1 MNYTFLL
8 QLEDTTNWKDFI
20 SSNKFPFN
28 SFPKNYFLRCFSS
41 DSFLFSHYPRKR
53 LLILEP
59 KEPKI
64 RRVHWESSVK
74 INRGPSSIVSIP
86 SGEFRDTN
94 SRVQLE
100 RTLISRL
107 YLISPSFLQ
116 IYFSTSTL
124 SRINLEFLNC
134 LKLISITRSRERHL
148 LFVLAPRKITKV
160 HSEV

>member
-1 MNYTFLL
+1 MLL
-8 QLEDTTNWKDFI
+8 LRYFSFFPLSAQNVINIRTERTKDPT
-20 SSNKFPFN
+20 SP
-28 SFPKNYFLRCFSS
+28 LR
-41 DSFLFSHYPRKR
+41 
-53 LLILEP
+53 I
-59 KEPKI
+59 I
-64 RRVHWESSVK
+64 IK

-148 LFVLAPRKITKV
+148 LFVLAPKKITKV

>member
-1 MNYTFLL
+1 MYSYLRKIIGLVMNYTFLL

-41 DSFLFSHYPRKR
+41 DIFLFSHYPRKT

-74 INRGPSSIVSIP
+74 INREPSPLCSFHQASSEIQIREYNSNERLYHAYILYHLHFYKFISLLQPYLESISNFLIVS
-86 SGEFRDTN
+86 N
-94 SRVQLE
+94 
-100 RTLISRL
+100 
-107 YLISPSFLQ
+107 
-116 IYFSTSTL
+116 L
-124 SRINLEFLNC
+124 SR
-134 LKLISITRSRERHL
+134 
-148 LFVLAPRKITKV
+148 
-160 HSEV
+160 

>member
-1 MNYTFLL
+1 MLL
-8 QLEDTTNWKDFI
+8 LRYFSFFPLSAQNVINIRTERTKDPT
-20 SSNKFPFN
+20 SP
-28 SFPKNYFLRCFSS
+28 LR
-41 DSFLFSHYPRKR
+41 
-53 LLILEP
+53 I
-59 KEPKI
+59 I
-64 RRVHWESSVK
+64 IK

>member
-41 DSFLFSHYPRKR
+41 DIFLFSHYPRKT

-74 INRGPSSIVSIP
+74 INREPSPLCSFHQASSEIQIR
-86 SGEFRDTN
+86 EYN
-94 SRVQLE
+94 SNE
-100 RTLISRL
+100 RL